1 MPLRIFLL
9 VKALFLMLMAKIFNK
24 QNIFLLLL
32 IGMVVMAR
40 LIPFDKSYN
49 QYFNLS
55 GFIDWGI
62 AVIFLLYGLKLNLK
76 EVVKDISNWKLHL
89 LIQSGTFILFP
100 LLVLMF
106 YPLVK
111 GSEYYE
117 IWLSIFFLAALPS
130 TVSSS
135 VVMVSIAK
143 GNVTSAIF
151 NASISGLI
159 GIVMTPLLM
168 SFFLTSES
176 GSGNHGEV
184 LQQLLMKVLLPII
197 LGIVLNPV
205 FKKWITKYSNI
216 IAEFDRL
223 IILLIVYES
232 FSTAFIE
239 NIFSSVPSIIFLILA
254 FSVVFLFFAVYNILK
269 FISEKMKFNAK
280 DIITVT
286 FCGSKKSLVH
296 GSLFLL
302 VLNIP
307 QEQTVLFLLP
317 VMVYHS
323 FQLFYV
329 SWLASKIAG
338 RSIEN
343 KV

>member
-1 MPLRIFLL
+1 
-9 VKALFLMLMAKIFNK
+9 MAKIFNK
-24 QNIFLLLL
+24 QNVFLLLL
-32 IGMVVMAR
+32 ILMVVMAK
-40 LIPFDKSYN
+40 LIPFKESYN
-49 QYFNLS
+49 SYFNLS
-55 GFIDWGI
+55 AFIDWGI
-62 AVIFLLYGLKLNLK
+62 AGIFLLYGLKLNLK

-89 LIQSGTFILFP
+89 LIQSGTFIIFP
-100 LLVLMF
+100 LLVLIF
-106 YPLVK
+106 YPWVK
-111 GSEYYE
+111 GSEYYD
-117 IWLSIFFLAALPS
+117 IWLAVFFLASLPS

-168 SFFLTSES
+168 SFFLTSDA
-176 GSGNHGEV
+176 GPGNHSEIV
-184 LQQLLMKVLLPII
+184 QQLLIKVLLPII
-197 LGIVLNPV
+197 LGVLLNPV
-205 FKKWITKYSNI
+205 FKKWIIKYSNV

-232 FSTAFIE
+232 FSTAFIG
-239 NIFSSVPSIIFLILA
+239 NVFSSVPPVVFLILA
-254 FSVVFLFFAVYNILK
+254 LSVVFLFFTVYNILK
-269 FISEKMKFNAK
+269 WIARKMRLNAQ
-280 DIITVT
+280 DTIAVT

-302 VLNIP
+302 VLNVP
-307 QEQTVLFLLP
+307 DEQKVLFLLP

-329 SWLASKIAG
+329 SWLAGKIAEK
-338 RSIEN
+338 SLKIKE
-343 KV
+343 

>member
-1 MPLRIFLL
+1 
-9 VKALFLMLMAKIFNK
+9 MAS
-24 QNIFLLLL
+24 
-32 IGMVVMAR
+32 
-40 LIPFDKSYN
+40 LIPFKASYN

-55 GFIDWGI
+55 AFIDWGI
-62 AVIFLLYGLKLNLK
+62 AGIFLLYGLKLNLK

-100 LLVLMF
+100 LLVLLF
-106 YPLVK
+106 YPLMK
-111 GSEYYE
+111 GSEFKN
-117 IWLSIFFLAALPS
+117 IWLSIFFLACLPS

-159 GIVMTPLLM
+159 GIIMTPLLM
-168 SFFLTSES
+168 SFFLIPAS
-176 GSGNHGEV
+176 GSGHHGEV
-184 LQQLLMKVLLPII
+184 IQQLLIKVLLPII
-197 LGIVLNPV
+197 LGILLNPV
-205 FKKWITKYSNI
+205 LKKWITKYSTI

-239 NIFSSVPSIIFLILA
+239 DIFRSVPPVVFLILA
-254 FSVVFLFFAVYNILK
+254 FSVVFLFFTVYTILQ
-269 FISEKMKFNAK
+269 FVAQKMRINAQ
-280 DIITVT
+280 DIIAVT

-302 VLNIP
+302 VLGIP
-307 QEQTVLFLLP
+307 DDQKVLFLLP

-329 SWLASKIAG
+329 SWLAGKIAQ
-338 RSIEN
+338 RKSA
-343 KV
+343 V

>member
-1 MPLRIFLL
+1 
-9 VKALFLMLMAKIFNK
+9 MLMAKIFNK
-24 QNIFLLLL
+24 QNVFLLLL
-32 IGMVVMAR
+32 IGMVAMAK
-40 LIPFDKSYN
+40 LIPFDRSYN

-62 AVIFLLYGLKLNLK
+62 AAIFLLYGLKLNLK

-100 LLVLMF
+100 LLVLIF

-111 GSEYYE
+111 GTEYNE
-117 IWLSIFFLAALPS
+117 IWLSVFFLAALPS

-159 GIVMTPLLM
+159 GIMMTPLLM

-176 GSGNHGEV
+176 GSGDHGEV
-184 LQQLLMKVLLPII
+184 VQQLLIKVLLPIV
-197 LGIVLNPV
+197 LGIIFNPV
-205 FKKWITKYSNI
+205 FKKWVTKYSKI
-216 IAEFDRL
+216 IAEFDKL

-239 NIFSSVPSIIFLILA
+239 NIFSSVPPVIFLILA
-254 FSVVFLFFAVYNILK
+254 FSVVFLFFTVYNILK
-269 FISEKMKFNAK
+269 LISEKMGFSAE
-280 DIITVT
+280 DTITVA

-307 QEQTVLFLLP
+307 EEKKVLFLLP

-329 SWLASKIAG
+329 SWLASRIAQ
-338 RSIEN
+338 RTIEN
-343 KV
+343 KE

>member
-1 MPLRIFLL
+1 MFNRQNLFLFLL
-9 VKALFLMLMAKIFNK
+9 AFMVLMAK
-24 QNIFLLLL
+24 
-32 IGMVVMAR
+32 
-40 LIPFDKSYN
+40 LIPFQESYN
-49 QYFNLS
+49 RYFNLS
-55 GFIDWGI
+55 AFIDWGI
-62 AVIFLLYGLKLNLK
+62 AGIFLLYGLKLDLK
-76 EVVKDISNWKLHL
+76 EVVKDIANWKLHV

-100 LLVLMF
+100 LLVLLF

-111 GSEYYE
+111 DSGYDS
-117 IWLSIFFLAALPS
+117 IWLSVFFLACLPS

-151 NASISGLI
+151 NASVSGLI

-168 SFFLTSES
+168 SFFLVPAE
-176 GSGNHGEV
+176 GSGHQGEIM
-184 LQQLLMKVLLPII
+184 QQLLIKVLLPII
-197 LGIVLNPV
+197 LGILLNP
-205 FKKWITKYSNI
+205 FLKKWVTRFSSA

-232 FSTAFIE
+232 FSAAFTE
-239 NIFSSVPSIIFLILA
+239 NIFASVPAVVFLILA
-254 FSVVFLFFAVYNILK
+254 FSVVFLFFTVYHILG
-269 FISEKMKFNAK
+269 FTARKMNFNAE
-280 DIITVT
+280 DRITAT

-302 VLNIP
+302 VLGIP
-307 QEQTVLFLLP
+307 DDQKVLFLLP

-329 SWLASKIAG
+329 SWLANKIAK
-338 RSIEN
+338 RTPDVN
-343 KV
+343 V